1 MIPRTFLLA
10 VLLAAGALP
19 AANVAV
25 NLSGTTNL
33 AFSNKLVDTDVQVAR
48 FVLQASGGNV
58 VIDGVTIDFSNPTN
72 AALAFSGV
80 RLFYDA
86 NGNGTFEDP
95 AEELGS
101 IQAIGTGSVTFTE
114 TFTALNG
121 LIRELQVRVNIANNV
136 AVYGEAFQARIDAA
150 GSIILPGA
158 SSDTVSGTF
167 PATGNAITIRNSV
180 NQLVPG
186 TGNPATPRTVA
197 KGSQNVSGVHFIVD
211 CLVATN
217 PGELVGIDLQ
227 GLAVSVTT
235 QTAGQTANVSA
246 VSLWQDD
253 GDGLFEPGAGEIQ
266 ILQRTPADVGKWI
279 AAGNVIT
286 VTFDGTSIAV
296 LPQINTG
303 QARAFWASISFVG
316 GTECV
321 CQVSVNRTGI
331 QGSLGTTADFFVTSP
346 ASVQGEV
353 ITVADLPKGA
363 KAPEA
368 QGEGGCS
375 TSEQPVSWATLAL
388 LLAGIASGLSLRKR
402 KVHTESNPDP
412 RN

>member
-1 MIPRTFLLA
+1 MTLRPVLLA
-10 VLLAAGALP
+10 ILLAAGALP

-25 NLSGTTNL
+25 NLSGTTNQPF
-33 AFSNKLVDTDVQVAR
+33 ANKLVDTDVQVAR
-48 FVLQASGGNV
+48 FVLQASGGDV
-58 VIDGVTIDFSNPTN
+58 IIDGVTIDFSNPTN

-101 IQAIGTGSVTFTE
+101 VQAVGTGSVTFTE
-114 TFTALNG
+114 TFTSLNG
-121 LIRELQVRVNIANNV
+121 LIRELQVRVHIGNNV

-150 GSIILPGA
+150 ASIILPGA

-180 NQLVPG
+180 NQLVQG

-197 KGSQNVSGVHFIVD
+197 KGSQSVSGVHFIID
-211 CLVATN
+211 CQVATN

-227 GLAVSVTT
+227 GIAISVTT
-235 QTAGQTANVSA
+235 QTAGQTAAVSG

-266 ILQRTPADVGKWI
+266 ILGRTPADVGKWI

-316 GTECV
+316 GMECV

-331 QGSLGTTADFFVTSP
+331 QGSLGNLADFFVTNP
-346 ASVQGEV
+346 ASIQGEV
-353 ITVADLPKGA
+353 ITVADVPKGD

-368 QGEGGCS
+368 SGEGGCS
-375 TSEQPVSWATLAL
+375 TSGEPLSGLSLAW
-388 LLAGIASGLSLRKR
+388 LLAGIASGLWLRKR
-402 KVHTESNPDP
+402 KVKQATCSD
-412 RN
+412 